1 MICVHVSPFSSW
13 GTPLRINRGAGA
25 LKEYSVTRL
34 TVVLVIN
41 YKEVFGNHKSFA
53 NKIYFAY

>member
-1 MICVHVSPFSSW
+1 M
-13 GTPLRINRGAGA
+13 RINRGAGA